1 MIRIRPAHESDVEAV
16 SALTVA
22 AYRSEGFASP
32 DYLARLADARDRYE
46 HAILLV
52 AIAEDALAGTVTVA
66 PPGSPWQQVARPH
79 EHELRMLAVDPRYRG
94 LGIGTA
100 LVRTCQCE
108 PELGPPQGLVACTLD
123 SMTGAHRIYRSLG
136 FVRDPARDW
145 QPTATS
151 WLRAFAWSSR
161 TGGDVD
167 PPGRAETRPGP
178 R

>member
-1 MIRIRPAHESDVEAV
+1 MIRIRPADETDVEAV

-22 AYRSEGFASP
+22 AYRSDGFASS

-52 AIAEDALAGTVTVA
+52 AIARDELAGTVTLA

-79 EHELRMLAVDPRYRG
+79 EHELRMLAVDPRLRG

-100 LVRTCQCE
+100 LVRACQTDTQ
-108 PELGPPQGLVACTLD
+108 LGPPRGLVASTHD
-123 SMTGAHRIYRSLG
+123 AMTAAHRIYRSLG

-145 QPTATS
+145 QPTPRS
-151 WLRAFAWSSR
+151 WLRVLAWADERSLEHPDS
-161 TGGDVD
+161 
-167 PPGRAETRPGP
+167 PGRAET
-178 R
+178 